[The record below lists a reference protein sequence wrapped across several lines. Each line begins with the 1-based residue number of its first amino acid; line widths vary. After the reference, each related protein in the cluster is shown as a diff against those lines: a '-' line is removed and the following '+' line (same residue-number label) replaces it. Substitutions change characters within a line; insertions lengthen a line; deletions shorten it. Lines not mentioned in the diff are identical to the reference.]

1 MIVYN
6 LQFFAKEGPGGEKT
20 EGWQRKYKEI
30 KQRRKH
36 LLRGFILLVIGI
48 VFGLAGLGNYKCN
61 KDISNTYFLNGR
73 ERRD

>member
-1 MIVYN
+1 M
-6 LQFFAKEGPGGEKT
+6 
-20 EGWQRKYKEI
+20 
-30 KQRRKH
+30 
-36 LLRGFILLVIGI
+36 RGFILLVIGI